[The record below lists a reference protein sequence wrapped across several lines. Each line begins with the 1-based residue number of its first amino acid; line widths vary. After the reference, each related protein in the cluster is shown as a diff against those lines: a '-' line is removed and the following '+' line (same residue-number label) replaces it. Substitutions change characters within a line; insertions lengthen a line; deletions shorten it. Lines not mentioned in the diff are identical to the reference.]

1 MKAEDCYV
9 YFNNDYQA
17 FAVSNCQKLAEL
29 LKS

>member
-1 MKAEDCYV
+1 VKVEDCYV

-17 FAVSNCQKLAEL
+17 YAVSNCQKLAGL